1 MDWKL
6 ALSVTLVGMTIVFLA
21 LVCLW
26 LIVQGIGAFMSRG
39 KKDGGEKSLAVK
51 PEIREETAAEEVI
64 FDAGNNDEEE
74 LVAVITAAIAQ
85 YESGEFRIK
94 SIVRK
99 RSKRVEKKRSAW
111 ALEGMRSGIENRFRV

>member
-6 ALSVTLVGMTIVFLA
+6 ALSVTLVGISIVFLA
-21 LVCLW
+21 LICLW

-39 KKDGGEKSLAVK
+39 KKSGGEKSLEVK
-51 PEIREETAAEEVI
+51 LEIKEEPATEEVI

-85 YESGEFRIK
+85 YESGGFKIK

-99 RSKRVEKKRSAW
+99 RAKRVEKKRSAW